1 MLAWTAGF
9 ASPQPPAKAART
21 GAPARW
27 PIASIS
33 IEGNHL
39 FTREQVLAVAG
50 LRVGQ
55 VAGRADFEAARDR
68 LLASGGFE
76 TVGYKFVQSP
86 DGKGYAA
93 TLQITEV
100 IQIYPVD
107 FQDLHVSSLDLDA
120 ALRVRDPLYTRERL
134 PATQPVIERYKK
146 WIEQYL
152 AAKGI
157 QEKIAGSVQPAL
169 DGGYAVVF
177 RPDRPLP
184 AVAYVT
190 FEGNQVIPEGQLRA
204 AIVGGIGA
212 PYTEDAFRQILTAA
226 IKPVYE
232 DKGYVRVSF
241 PELRVKPAGDVKGVH
256 VFVTINEGVAYALGK
271 VMVEGPSPV
280 SPDRLLRDADIK
292 AGDANVRGHVNEGVE
307 KMRLSLRR
315 AGYLDAQVFSE
326 RRIDDV
332 KKIVNIAV
340 RVEAGDQ
347 YHMGALTI
355 TGLDLSGEAEMKRIW
370 GMPEGKPFNPEY
382 PDNFLKGVRAEGM
395 FDNLGD
401 TKADV
406 KLNQK
411 DHTAA
416 VTLTFKGAPP
426 KPDRPRGGRGGWPGN
441 FIFISGTG
449 YETPKFL
456 RLFPARADY
465 SDEWH
470 ESRGWSYPAAG
481 TT

>member
-1 MLAWTAGF
+1 MRVLLFLMLACAAGF
-9 ASPQPPAKAART
+9 AQPPAKAART

-55 VAGRADFEAARDR
+55 TAGKAEFEAARDR
-68 LLASGGFE
+68 LLASGAFE

-93 TLQITEV
+93 TLQIAEAV
-100 IQIYPVD
+100 QIYPVD

-120 ALRVRDPLYTRERL
+120 ALRAKDPLYTRERL

-152 AAKGI
+152 AGKGI

-169 DGGYAVVF
+169 DGGYAIVF
-177 RPDRPLP
+177 RPDHPLP
-184 AVAYVT
+184 SVAYVT
-190 FEGNQVIPEGQLRA
+190 FEGNQVIPQDQLRA

-241 PELRVKPAGDVKGVH
+241 PELRVKPAEDVKGIH
-256 VFVTINEGVAYALGK
+256 VFVVVNEGVPYTLGK
-271 VMVEGPSPV
+271 VIVEGTPPIA
-280 SPDRLLRDADIK
+280 PDRLLRSAEIK
-292 AGDANVRGHVNEGVE
+292 AGDANVRAHVTEGVE

-315 AGYLDAQVFSE
+315 AGYLDAQVFSD

-332 KKIVNIAV
+332 KHIVNIAV

-347 YHMGALTI
+347 YRMGRLTI
-355 TGLDLSGEAEMKRIW
+355 AGLDLTAEAEMKRIW

-382 PDNFLKGVRAEGM
+382 PDNFLKGVREEGM
-395 FDNLGD
+395 FDNLGE

-411 DHTAA
+411 EHIAD
-416 VTLTFKGAPP
+416 VTLNFKGAPP
-426 KPDRPRGGRGGWPGN
+426 KPDRPGRGGRGSWP
-441 FIFISGTG
+441 
-449 YETPKFL
+449 L
-456 RLFPARADY
+456 
-465 SDEWH
+465 
-470 ESRGWSYPAAG
+470 
-481 TT
+481 